1 MATVVFQADLKIEK
15 LSFFFYKTSNP
26 KITPSLKK
34 KDKQT
39 SNLNT
44 NQAKNNKYKSLAFK
58 SHVWRS
64 TFYLPRPCIRIS
76 YRSAYNVLGK
86 PIRHSAG
93 SSACLIPAVCL
104 DIHVG
109 FCCNESNEKMF
120 CSIKVLKLES
130 LPKIWNSKIQN
141 KCYCKQQEL
150 QHLQHG
156 IISKQLQC
164 NTHLG
169 TFAKQIKA

>member
-15 LSFFFYKTSNP
+15 SSFFFYKTPNP
-26 KITPSLKK
+26 KITPSLK

-120 CSIKVLKLES
+120 CSIKVLKLVREFT
-130 LPKIWNSKIQN
+130 KNMEQQN
-141 KCYCKQQEL
+141 TK
-150 QHLQHG
+150 
-156 IISKQLQC
+156 
-164 NTHLG
+164 
-169 TFAKQIKA
+169 